1 MKKLVLLLTVCL
13 TLGISLAA
21 WALFAFNTSNQSQS
35 TLKPIAGKSFG
46 GDFMLKTGDGKPVSL
61 SDYRGKVVLIYFGY
75 ASCPDVCPTSMAL
88 LGTALKRLE
97 AEEVAQIQ
105 GLFISVDPERDQGE
119 KLTAYA
125 QYFHPN
131 FTGVTG
137 TLAELKQ
144 VAQQYGSFFGKT
156 DESSSSLGYLV
167 DHSSRTYVIGKD
179 GQLAHL
185 LPHDKTIP
193 EVLTAIRAVIN

>member
-1 MKKLVLLLTVCL
+1 MKKQVLLLVACL
-13 TLGISLAA
+13 IAGISFAV
-21 WALFAFNTSNQSQS
+21 WAQFALNTSDQPQS
-35 TLKPIAGKSFG
+35 TLTPIAGKSFG
-46 GDFMLKTGDGKPVSL
+46 GDFTLKTGDGKSVSL
-61 SDYRGKVVLIYFGY
+61 SDYRGKVVLMYFGY

-137 TLAELKQ
+137 TLTELKQ
-144 VAQQYGSFFGKT
+144 VAKQYGIFFGKA

-167 DHSSRTYVIGKD
+167 DHSSRTYVIGKE

-193 EVLTAIRAVIN
+193 EVVTAIRAALN

>member
-1 MKKLVLLLTVCL
+1 MKKQVLLLVACL
-13 TLGISLAA
+13 IAGISFAV
-21 WALFAFNTSNQSQS
+21 WAQFALNTSDQPQS
-35 TLKPIAGKSFG
+35 TLTPIAGKSFG
-46 GDFMLKTGDGKPVSL
+46 GDFTLKTGDGKSVSL
-61 SDYRGKVVLIYFGY
+61 SDYRGKVVLMYFGY

-105 GLFISVDPERDQGE
+105 GLS
-119 KLTAYA
+119 
-125 QYFHPN
+125 
-131 FTGVTG
+131 
-137 TLAELKQ
+137 ELKQ
-144 VAQQYGSFFGKT
+144 VAKQYGSFFGKA

-167 DHSSRTYVIGKD
+167 DHSSRTYVIGKE

-193 EVLTAIRAVIN
+193 EVVTAIRAALN

>member
-1 MKKLVLLLTVCL
+1 MKKHVLLLAICL
-13 TLGISLAA
+13 AVGISFAV

-35 TLKPIAGKSFG
+35 TLTPIAGKSFG
-46 GDFMLKTGDGKPVSL
+46 GDFTLKTGDGKPVSL

-97 AEEVAQIQ
+97 AEEIAQVQ

-144 VAQQYGSFFGKT
+144 VAQQYGSFFGKA

-193 EVLTAIRAVIN
+193 EVVTAVRAALK